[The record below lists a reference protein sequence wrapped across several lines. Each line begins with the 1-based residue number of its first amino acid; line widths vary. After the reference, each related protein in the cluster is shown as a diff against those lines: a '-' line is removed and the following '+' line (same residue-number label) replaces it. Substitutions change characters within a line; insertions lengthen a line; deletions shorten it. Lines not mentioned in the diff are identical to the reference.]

1 MLFRQ
6 TTKIRF
12 YNFSILLNENKFLKC
27 INFSLSYLLFAYVP
41 DLLFLG
47 LNIFLKC
54 SYLNKG
60 TLLLTVSEKLT
71 SEKVALQAK

>member
-1 MLFRQ
+1 MLFGQ

-27 INFSLSYLLFAYVP
+27 INFSLSYVP

-71 SEKVALQAK
+71 PEKVALQAK